1 MPISRF
7 FDEMEWEDPPRGYY
21 LTDVKQKTLW
31 IDEETGAT
39 WALIKFPPGIADKR
53 HTHPKANQLIYGII
67 GEVEMPDGSLLSLNG
82 QGASITK
89 KGEVHGRTLVRK
101 ETIILF
107 YWDGPPEPKLEE

>member
-1 MPISRF
+1 
-7 FDEMEWEDPPRGYY
+7 MEWEDPPRGYY

-31 IDEETGAT
+31 VDIDTGAT

-53 HTHPKANQLIYGII
+53 HTHQKANQLTVGLS
-67 GEVEMPDGSLLSLNG
+67 GEVEMADGTPIELKG

-89 KGEVHGRTLVRK
+89 KGEEHGRTLFTK

-107 YWDGPPEPKLEE
+107 YWDGPPDPVVVE